1 VWLIGVVAIAG
12 FILYKAT
19 TAQTEIEQAYPWFTG
34 KAIIIA
40 AIAAIFVT
48 YTVYIDRKATY
59 RERAKWE
66 EKARIAKK
74 AADDQDTAAEQRGR
88 KQAQVTI
95 DYLKQQKALDDAAI
109 EQLKEDLKKPREAP
123 EPGTRQLPAPPEY
136 LQPQYAPKVREGDNM
151 LIVAK
156 QRGQI
161 IKRQNRII
169 TDTRKWIEGVRETY
183 KESFIPKNIFGF

>member
-1 VWLIGVVAIAG
+1 MLAKLGAWLA
-12 FILYKAT
+12 
-19 TAQTEIEQAYPWFTG
+19 G
-34 KAIIIA
+34 KAIIIGA
-40 AIAAIFVT
+40 VAAIFVT

-109 EQLKEDLKKPREAP
+109 EQLKEDLKKPVSKGGKGAKSCIVDKFDAY
-123 EPGTRQLPAPPEY
+123 QL
-136 LQPQYAPKVREGDNM
+136 RN
-151 LIVAK
+151 
-156 QRGQI
+156 
-161 IKRQNRII
+161 
-169 TDTRKWIEGVRETY
+169 
-183 KESFIPKNIFGF
+183 